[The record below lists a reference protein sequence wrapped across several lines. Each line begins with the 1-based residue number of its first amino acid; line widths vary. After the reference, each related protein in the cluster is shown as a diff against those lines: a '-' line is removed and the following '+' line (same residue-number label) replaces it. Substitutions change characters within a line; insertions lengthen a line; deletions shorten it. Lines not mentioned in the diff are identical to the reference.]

1 MIQYV
6 FQIIPA
12 SLRLPFVGVY
22 GILQP
27 VLPAAVFD
35 FTVPLWRVLGLLR
48 AVGWYVF
55 LPLLMA
61 GWVAAW
67 RAEDRQD
74 RRIWLWL
81 SSLVWVWVLIASVRG
96 GGDQWDNPRYR
107 VILLVWQALL
117 AGYAWQYF
125 RSHADR
131 WLGRIIAME
140 IAALVIFSNW
150 YATRYYHVGLPMGIS
165 AAIILT
171 ATFVILIP
179 LADWMWMHIVRES
192 RP

>member
-1 MIQYV
+1 M
-6 FQIIPA
+6 
-12 SLRLPFVGVY
+12 
-22 GILQP
+22 
-27 VLPAAVFD
+27 
-35 FTVPLWRVLGLLR
+35 
-48 AVGWYVF
+48 
-55 LPLLMA
+55 
-61 GWVAAW
+61 
-67 RAEDRQD
+67 
-74 RRIWLWL
+74 
-81 SSLVWVWVLIASVRG
+81 IASVRG